1 MGLKEV
7 YYSGRLDAERMHYG
21 NIIAS
26 RWPLDAVELRYPP
39 KQLPWPQALAQVSVT
54 VDGRSI
60 VVITAH
66 MPNADG
72 YGWQK
77 IDTFL
82 VLNDLVRRAKGKPCI
97 VTGDFNEPQ
106 FEMQDGHVVTWG
118 QEPDGRGGFVVD
130 EADWTDNSGRTGTG
144 PGVGRRG
151 SMDIREERAS
161 ACILGGSRAR
171 RNGCLPRVAGPELL
185 DRPHVRVETFQSRR
199 LRLLARS
206 PRSRLERPQ
215 RSGGACCFAC

>member
-1 MGLKEV
+1 
-7 YYSGRLDAERMHYG
+7 
-21 NIIAS
+21 
-26 RWPLDAVELRYPP
+26 
-39 KQLPWPQALAQVSVT
+39 
-54 VDGRSI
+54 
-60 VVITAH
+60 

-118 QEPDGRGGFVVD
+118 QKPDGRGGFVVD
-130 EADWTDNSGRTGTG
+130 EADWTDDERTHRYR

-151 SMDIREERAS
+151 PMAIREERAP
-161 ACILGGSRAR
+161 ARILGGSRAR
-171 RNGCLPRVAGPELL
+171 RNGCVPRVRGRKCWIDHMFVSTHFKSTRA
-185 DRPHVRVETFQSRR
+185 TTS
-199 LRLLARS
+199 RS
-206 PRSRLERPQ
+206 PRSRLQRPQ
-215 RSGGACCFAC
+215 RSGGACYFAS